1 METEKIRYI
10 YCITNLVNGKN
21 YIGQR
26 TLAEGRTFETDTY
39 RGSGKLLWQA
49 YEKYGKENFRRT
61 CVIQGNFT
69 KEQINR
75 FERCMIRIQRFLG
88 KAEYNIADG
97 GDGGNTSKSIDY
109 DKVSKTLREGF
120 AAGKYCNNHH
130 GWTKHNTMTGRHH
143 SEKTKQLMSEHH
155 NGSGENNSNFG
166 KHVSEE
172 QKERVRKAFK
182 KRHDDLFNRI
192 EDYLKCHEFHG
203 TMKEKQEFGKLL
215 GVSYKTIERVWKER
229 FNF

>member
-26 TLAEGRTFETDTY
+26 TLAKGRTFETDTY
-39 RGSGKLLWQA
+39 RGSGRLLWQA

-61 CVIQGNFT
+61 CVIQGSFT

-130 GWTKHNTMTGRHH
+130 GWTKHNTFSGRHH
-143 SEKTKQLMSEHH
+143 SEKTRQLMSEHH
-155 NGSGENNSNFG
+155 NGSGENNSMFG
-166 KHVSEE
+166 KHHTDDS
-172 QKERVRKAFK
+172 KEKIRLALK
-182 KRHDDLFNRI
+182 KRRDEKYAELIELSRDHQLSVQEKDELSKKLNCSRRQIDRI
-192 EDYLKCHEFHG
+192 IL
-203 TMKEKQEFGKLL
+203 M
-215 GVSYKTIERVWKER
+215 YK
-229 FNF
+229 